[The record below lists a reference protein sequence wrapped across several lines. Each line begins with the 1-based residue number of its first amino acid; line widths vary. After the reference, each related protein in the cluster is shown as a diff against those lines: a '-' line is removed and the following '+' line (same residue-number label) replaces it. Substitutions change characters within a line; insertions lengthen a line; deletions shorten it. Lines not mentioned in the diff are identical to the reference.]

1 MARTTNNKIM
11 ELSFTVME
19 KIFVT
24 KDFKSKEEVLECAEK
39 FLEQAVKIKAPMEV
53 VLAHKEAIEKIKT
66 LTMADINEIKKIIK
80 DNDED

>member
-24 KDFKSKEEVLECAEK
+24 KDFKNKEEVLECAEK
-39 FLEQAVKIKAPMEV
+39 FLEQAVKLKAPMEV